1 MTEQTIPI
9 HVVEGDA
16 EVTPIA
22 SDTILT
28 AATEGAN
35 IGEIRF
41 RLTGGSRS
49 AIEAD
54 GPRSLNPYWEITE
67 YTTEEIATVR
77 EADELPPILAEH
89 YRDML
94 DD

>member
-9 HVVEGDA
+9 HVVEGDV

-22 SDTILT
+22 SDKIPT
-28 AATEGAN
+28 AATEGAS

-49 AIEAD
+49 ATKAD
-54 GPRSLNPYWEITE
+54 GPRSLSPYWEITE
-67 YTTEEIATVR
+67 YTAEEVATVR
-77 EADELPPILAEH
+77 EADELPPLLAEH
-89 YRDML
+89 YRDL
-94 DD
+94 LED

>member
-9 HVVEGDA
+9 HVVEGDV

-22 SDTILT
+22 SDKIPT
-28 AATEGAN
+28 AVTAGPS
-35 IGEIRF
+35 IGEAQF
-41 RLTGGSRS
+41 RLTRGSRL
-49 AIEAD
+49 AMEAN

-67 YTTEEIATVR
+67 YTTEEIAAVR
-77 EADELPPILAEH
+77 ETDELPPILAER
-89 YRDML
+89 YRDLL